1 MKKDIN
7 LLPWRLQQRR
17 RQAKALVT
25 KCVAG
30 AVLCTAISV
39 GLYRTAE
46 QYAKQAEKLQHEY
59 VALQRELQLTQQ
71 HIQQIR
77 HHQRHDQETQAIT
90 KETVFLLLNQL
101 AELPLT
107 QGELSALALSE
118 HHLTLTGQSVSQE
131 EFDRLNHFLTE
142 QALFSEV
149 KLTEFKPQ
157 AQEMRFQFDLKL
169 QVTP

>member
-17 RQAKALVT
+17 RQAKTLVM
-25 KCVAG
+25 KCVVG
-30 AVLCTAISV
+30 AMLCSSISV
-39 GLYRTAE
+39 GLYHAAE
-46 QYAKQAEKLQHEY
+46 QHTKQAEKLQHEY
-59 VALQRELQLTQQ
+59 VELQRELQLTQQ
-71 HIQQIR
+71 QIQQAR
-77 HHQRHDQETQAIT
+77 PDQYHDKDTQAIT
-90 KETVFLLLNQL
+90 KEIVFSLLNQL

-118 HHLTLTGQSVSQE
+118 HHLTLTGRSVSQA
-131 EFDRLNHFLTE
+131 EFDHLNHFLTE

-157 AQEMRFQFDLKL
+157 QQEMLFQFDLKL

>member
-17 RQAKALVT
+17 RQVKALVT

-39 GLYRTAE
+39 GLYRAAE

-107 QGELSALALSE
+107 QGELSALSLSE
-118 HHLTLTGQSVSQE
+118 QHLTLTGHSVNHE
-131 EFDRLNHFLTE
+131 EFSRLNRFLSD
-142 QALFSEV
+142 QALFREV

-157 AQEMRFQFDLKL
+157 QQEMRFQFDLTL
-169 QVTP
+169 QAQP